1 MRKILMVMA
10 ISLAF
15 CLSVKAQITLN
26 TELRTVPAP
35 GKVVID
41 GKLNDWD
48 LSGEILMC
56 YDLETLLNKYSS
68 RAAAMY
74 DKDYLYLSFR
84 IKDPTPMLSHVNPGV
99 QPTQSVGDGWRSDC
113 VQLRLWADPEKGVG
127 PEGGRVTHI
136 DCWNYTD
143 GGIPAANI
151 LHGSNLSSPEDKTFD
166 AIGKGV
172 DAAFIKDADGKGYT
186 QEMRISWRLLRR
198 DGRPCI
204 AGENMRLGIQTCWGD
219 SSAQNFFEHQFADL
233 LNPERP
239 QREFFGSSNNAWGIL
254 SFSGKGKLPPSDS
267 IAKLSVF
274 ESLNKVR
281 YSTSGPVKLEYSV
294 PCDGSVTLVVEK
306 PDGTRVRNLI
316 SDYPRKAGANTDYWD
331 GADDNGRLVSPGDY
345 IVRGLYH
352 EEIDPVF
359 RMAYG
364 SPGNPPWD
372 TSDGKGDWLPD
383 HVPPLA
389 AAADGERVYLSSEYS
404 EGGSAIIAVGL
415 DGQKQW
421 GITRDASGMLATH
434 GKYLYTLR
442 GGRVPN
448 HQLPGK
454 ISIARIDPAKGT
466 YVPFTD
472 KQSFKVISEF
482 PNEHQIKPRE
492 PAGEAVEAHA
502 YDAEWCQFETMG
514 LASAGGKLHVSL
526 FYQNAVIDI
535 DPESGD
541 VVGRHEIEKPVGLAQ
556 DKSGKLLVVTGK
568 KIVRMDADGRT
579 EPVVSEGLSAPIGLA
594 TDKAGNIYVS
604 EWADQMCVKVF
615 SPDGK
620 FLRSIGKMG
629 GRLLTGD
636 YDPDGMFRPWGLAVD
651 AQGRLWVAEHD
662 YSPKRVS
669 MWSAADGKF
678 LREYCGQTAYASGE
692 AAVNQFNPRQ
702 AFVSGN
708 TVELDWATGRWR
720 VTGYLWRPTRPGD
733 LLGPSVRGLSSAGF
747 PWPHFEF
754 RERDGHKYL
763 IFSETSAGYLCVNEL
778 DEKGRAR
785 PLMAIGHIKE
795 FIGEGRLP
803 DLVVKHLWDDPKDL
817 EWARSKFPFAFVG
830 SDENRVQYESFR
842 KLEQE
847 SVARSRPMHAYFHW
861 TDANGDGM
869 VQETEIQFYSKEET
883 GGVSRWIRSWQAAVS
898 PDWSIHTNED
908 VAGKTTVWRTP
919 LKKWNEAGAP
929 VYDFKDAKLI
939 VSEKYMGTFGFIN
952 TLWPDARGN
961 LLVNHSPLQMFDPDG
976 KLNWSYP
983 NKWPGV
989 HGSHS
994 APKDKRGLLIGSL
1007 MVLGSATVPELG
1019 EIFCMSGNMGR
1030 DFLMTT
1036 DGLYVASIF
1045 KDGRSAP
1052 DTLPDSERRGISVAN
1067 MSAGGENFG
1076 GEFFRNALDN
1086 KVYIGSPISSARQ
1099 TMMLC
1104 EMTGLDKIRRL
1115 PNMKV
1120 SLSEAQRLEAEKLLA
1135 ERAAASDEKHEIAVR
1150 PLKQQAT
1157 ETPAIDWS
1165 PALVAKWEYD
1175 GRHAAEATWTFDDK
1189 NLHLAFRNVIDST
1202 PMINGGKNIQTLFK
1216 TGDAVLFELRT
1227 K

>member
-26 TELRTVPAP
+26 TGLRAVPSP

-56 YDLETLLNKYSS
+56 YDLESLLDKYSS

-143 GGIPAANI
+143 GGCAAANI
-151 LHGSNLSSPEDKTFD
+151 LHGSDLNKLEDKTFD
-166 AIGKGV
+166 AIGKGI
-172 DAAFIKDADGKGYT
+172 DAAFVKDADGKGYT
-186 QEMRISWRLLRR
+186 QEMRISWSLLRR

-204 AGENMRLGIQTCWGD
+204 AGEKMRLGIQTSWGD
-219 SSAQNFFEHQFADL
+219 SSAQGFFEHQFADL

-239 QREFFGSSNNAWGIL
+239 QREFFGNSYNAWGII

-281 YSTSGPVKLEYSV
+281 YSTSGPVKIEYSV
-294 PCDGSVTLVVEK
+294 PRDGSVTLVVEK

-345 IVRGLYH
+345 IVRGLCH
-352 EEIDPVF
+352 EGIDPVF

-364 SPGNPPWD
+364 SPGNPPWE
-372 TSDGKGDWLPD
+372 TSDRKGGWLAD
-383 HVPPLA
+383 HVAPMA
-389 AAADGERVYLSSEYS
+389 AAADDARVYLSSECS
-404 EGGSAIIAVGL
+404 EGGNTVIAVDL

-421 GITRDASGMLATH
+421 GIARDPGGMITTH
-434 GKYLYTLR
+434 GGHLYMLR
-442 GGRVPN
+442 GGRVGGQFN
-448 HQLPGK
+448 PGK
-454 ISIARIDPAKGT
+454 IIIARIDPAKGV
-466 YVPFTD
+466 YVPFSD
-472 KQSFKVISEF
+472 KQSFKVISEY
-482 PNEHQIKPRE
+482 PDEHQVKPKE
-492 PAGEAVEAHA
+492 PVGKAVADHA
-502 YDAEWCQFETMG
+502 YDADWCQFESMG

-541 VVGRHEIEKPVGLAQ
+541 VVGRHEIERPVGLAA

-604 EWADQMCVKVF
+604 DWADQMCVKVF
-615 SPDGK
+615 TSDGK
-620 FLRSIGKMG
+620 FIRSIGKVG
-629 GRLLTGD
+629 GRPLTGD
-636 YDPDGMFRPWGLAVD
+636 YDPSGMFRPWGIAVD

-662 YSPKRVS
+662 HSPKRVS
-669 MWSAADGKF
+669 VWATADGKF
-678 LREYCGQTAYASGE
+678 LREFCGQTAYASGE
-692 AAVNQFNPRQ
+692 AAVNQFNTRQ
-702 AFVSGN
+702 AFVGGN

-720 VTGYLWRPTRPGD
+720 VTGSLWRPTRPGD
-733 LLGPSVRGLSSAGF
+733 LLGPSVRWLSSSGY

-763 IFSETSAGYLCVNEL
+763 IFSEAATEYLCVNEL
-778 DEKGRAR
+778 DDKGRAR
-785 PLMAIGHIKE
+785 PLMAMGQVRY
-795 FIGEGRLP
+795 FSGEGHLP

-817 EWARSKFPFAFVG
+817 EWARANHPFVFIG
-830 SDENRVQYESFR
+830 SGEKVMGEPFWKMAREAEAR
-842 KLEQE
+842 K
-847 SVARSRPMHAYFHW
+847 RPMHAYFHW

-869 VQETEIQFYSKEET
+869 VQEDEIQFYSKDET
-883 GGVSRWIRSWQAAVS
+883 GGVPHSKGGWQSAVS
-898 PDWSIHTNED
+898 PDWSIPLLGGGY
-908 VAGKTTVWRTP
+908 GKTTVWRIP

-939 VSEKYMGTFGFIN
+939 LTEKYMGELGGAN
-952 TLWPDARGN
+952 SLWADTQGN
-961 LLVNHSPLQMFDPDG
+961 LLVNQTPLQMFTPDG
-976 KLNWSYP
+976 KLSWSYP

-989 HGSHS
+989 HGSHT
-994 APKDKRGLLIGSL
+994 APKDRRGLLIGTIK
-1007 MVLGSATVPELG
+1007 VLGSATVPELG
-1019 EIFCMSGNMGR
+1019 EIFCMNGNLGR

-1036 DGLYVASIF
+1036 DGLYVTSIF

-1052 DTLPDSERRGISVAN
+1052 DTLPDSERRGISVAS

-1076 GEFFRNALDN
+1076 GEFFRNALDG
-1086 KVYIGSPISSARQ
+1086 KVYIGSPISSARE

-1135 ERAAASDEKHEIAVR
+1135 
-1150 PLKQQAT
+1150 
-1157 ETPAIDWS
+1157 
-1165 PALVAKWEYD
+1165 
-1175 GRHAAEATWTFDDK
+1175 
-1189 NLHLAFRNVIDST
+1189 
-1202 PMINGGKNIQTLFK
+1202 
-1216 TGDAVLFELRT
+1216 
-1227 K
+1227 

>member
-1 MRKILMVMA
+1 MRKILMIAM
-10 ISLAF
+10 ISFAV

-26 TELRTVPAP
+26 TGLRAVPPP
-35 GKVVID
+35 GKVLID
-41 GKLNDWD
+41 GKLDDWD

-56 YDLETLLNKYSS
+56 YDLESLLNKYSS

-113 VQLRLWADPEKGVG
+113 VELRLWADPEKGIG
-127 PEGGRVTHI
+127 AEGGRVTHI
-136 DCWNYTD
+136 DCWYYTD

-151 LHGSNLSSPEDKTFD
+151 LHGSNLDKLEDKTFN

-172 DAAFIKDADGKGYT
+172 DAAFTKDADGKGYT
-186 QEMRISWRLLRR
+186 QEMRISWSLLRR
-198 DGRPCI
+198 DGRPCA
-204 AGENMRLGIQTCWGD
+204 AGESMRLGIQTSWGD
-219 SSAQNFFEHQFADL
+219 PSAQNFFEHQFADL
-233 LNPERP
+233 LNPEHP
-239 QREFFGSSNNAWGIL
+239 QREFFGNRYDAWGIL
-254 SFSGKGKLPPSDS
+254 SFSDKGKLPPSDS
-267 IAKLSVF
+267 IGKLSVF

-281 YSTSGPVKLEYSV
+281 YSTSGPVKIEYSI
-294 PCDGSVTLVVEK
+294 PHDGSVTLVVEK
-306 PDGTRVRNLI
+306 LPSAGSASPLQAGSGQANGTRVRNLI

-331 GADDNGRLVSPGDY
+331 GCDDSGRLVGPGEY
-345 IVRGLYH
+345 IVRGLCH
-352 EEIDPVF
+352 EGVDPVF

-364 SPGNPPWD
+364 SPGNPPWE
-372 TSDGKGDWLPD
+372 TSDRKGNWLSD

-389 AAADGERVYLSSEYS
+389 AAADDARVYLSSEFS
-404 EGGSAIIAVGL
+404 EGGNTVIAVDL

-421 GITRDASGMLATH
+421 GISRDPGGMLATH
-434 GKYLYTLR
+434 GGYLYMLR
-442 GGRVPN
+442 SGRVPY
-448 HQLPGK
+448 HQSPGGK
-454 ISIARIDPAKGT
+454 ISITRMDPAKGA
-466 YVPFTD
+466 YVPFSD
-472 KQSFKVISEF
+472 KQSFKLIAEF
-482 PNEHQIKPRE
+482 PNDHQIKPRE
-492 PAGEAVEAHA
+492 PAGEAVAAHA
-502 YDAEWCQFETMG
+502 YDADWCQFEAMG

-526 FYQNAVIDI
+526 FYQNAIIDI

-541 VVGRHEIEKPVGLAQ
+541 VVGRHEIERPVGLAA

-604 EWADQMCVKVF
+604 DWADQMCVKVF
-615 SPDGK
+615 SPVGK
-620 FLRSIGKMG
+620 FIRSIGKVG
-629 GRLLTGD
+629 GRPLTGN
-636 YDPDGMFRPWGLAVD
+636 YDPNGMFRPWGLAVD
-651 AQGRLWVAEHD
+651 TRGRLWVAEQD

-669 MWSAADGKF
+669 VWSAADGKF
-678 LREYCGQTAYASGE
+678 LREFCGQTTYSSGE

-702 AFVSGN
+702 AFVGGN
-708 TVELDWATGRWR
+708 TVELEWATGRWR

-733 LLGPSVRGLSSAGF
+733 LLGPSIRNLSSGGF
-747 PWPHFEF
+747 AWPHFEF

-763 IFSETSAGYLCVNEL
+763 IFSEDSARYLCVNEL
-778 DEKGRAR
+778 DEKGCAR
-785 PLMAIGHIKE
+785 PLMAIGHIKQ
-795 FIGEGRLP
+795 FLGEGRLP

-817 EWARSKFPFAFVG
+817 EWARAKFPFAFVD
-830 SDENRVQYESFR
+830 SAERNVQYGDFL

-847 SVARSRPMHAYFHW
+847 SVARKRPMRAYFHW

-869 VQETEIQFYSKEET
+869 VQEPEIQFYSKDET
-883 GGVSRWIRSWQAAVS
+883 GGVPHSIGGWQAAVS
-898 PDWSIHTNED
+898 PDWSIHPKGGGEGETM
-908 VAGKTTVWRTP
+908 VWRIP

-939 VSEKYMGTFGFIN
+939 VSGKYMGILGFAN
-952 TLWPDARGN
+952 TLWSDARGN
-961 LLVNHSPLQMFDPDG
+961 LLVNHSPMQMFTPDG
-976 KLNWSYP
+976 KLEWSYP

-994 APKDKRGLLIGSL
+994 APKDRRGLLIGSL
-1007 MVLGSATVPELG
+1007 MVLGAATIPELG
-1019 EIFCMSGNMGR
+1019 EVFCMAGNMGR

-1067 MSAGGENFG
+1067 MSAACENFG
-1076 GEFFRNALDN
+1076 GEFFRNALDG
-1086 KVYIGSPISSARQ
+1086 KVYIGSSISSARE

-1135 ERAAASDEKHEIAVR
+1135 
-1150 PLKQQAT
+1150 
-1157 ETPAIDWS
+1157 
-1165 PALVAKWEYD
+1165 
-1175 GRHAAEATWTFDDK
+1175 
-1189 NLHLAFRNVIDST
+1189 
-1202 PMINGGKNIQTLFK
+1202 
-1216 TGDAVLFELRT
+1216 
-1227 K
+1227 